1 MEKFNL
7 DLSLVSQLGA
17 SPHAFDLVRF
27 NIPDDPTAEKAIEP
41 TTTARDLFF
50 YIPSRFLRR
59 PSSRVANRVLTL
71 ERHVRLGPAF
81 QAATRTPARTAVRSV
96 SPGSPSRTR

>member
-50 YIPSRFLRR
+50 IYRVGFFVVRR
-59 PSSRVANRVLTL
+59 PAS
-71 ERHVRLGPAF
+71 
-81 QAATRTPARTAVRSV
+81 RTAF
-96 SPGSPSRTR
+96 